1 MMKTITISC
10 SLMISRE
17 QTHDLLCAELSLPEY
32 YGRNL
37 DALHDCL
44 TAISE
49 PTCLRFE
56 NVSDA
61 RERLGGFARG
71 LFRVLEDSA
80 EENPCLCVELT
91 D

>member
-1 MMKTITISC
+1 MNLITIDC
-10 SLMISRE
+10 ALMTSRE
-17 QTHDLLCAELSLPEY
+17 QTHYLLSELLELPEY

-44 TAISE
+44 TAVTQ
-49 PTCLRFE
+49 PTTLCFV

-80 EENPCLCVELT
+80 EENPCLYVELC